1 MDTCCLGLLSNCHF
15 LCADIAPALSVP
27 VSPLGRGPSFWHYK
41 MFLAHLVFFFCLS
54 PRISYFSKEPGSFY
68 WRMILRDQ
76 DLGPGARF
84 TFLKRTQIPELPTFR
99 EASRCLAQHHVG
111 ACLVRPQCPAHN
123 SSLHTCLYF
132 FKSFQSA
139 GLRH

>member
-1 MDTCCLGLLSNCHF
+1 MSRCWILSNTFFCPHCSSFVRSCVHF
-15 LCADIAPALSVP
+15 GEGPFFLVLQDVP
-27 VSPLGRGPSFWHYK
+27 GSSCI
-41 MFLAHLVFFFCLS
+41 FFFCLS

-68 WRMILRDQ
+68 WKMILRDQ

-84 TFLKRTQIPELPTFR
+84 TFPKRTQIPELPTCR
-99 EASRCLAQHHVG
+99 EVSRCLAQHHVG
-111 ACLVRPQCPAHN
+111 ACLLRPQCPAHN
-123 SSLHTCLYF
+123 SSVHTCLYF